1 MKQHTNSE
9 QTAKLIEL
17 GFEKP
22 KTPIGYSYPAQS
34 EKQQAYEASLGLGP
48 YLATVD
54 QIEFEYAYSIGELIE
69 LLPEVTCRSNND
81 DIHYYLTIYHDA
93 MDWNI
98 AYRDGY
104 DELYHIVYDEL
115 IDAIYNMIVKL
126 KEEGV
131 YDDSITHSGIH
142 THTRI
147 YIGFIP

>member
-69 LLPEVTCRSNND
+69 LLPTSVK
-81 DIHYYLTIYHDA
+81 IK
-93 MDWNI
+93 
-98 AYRDGY
+98 GY
-104 DELYHIVYDEL
+104 DCFLYIGPNVHDGSWNVGYMKYNVELNQRATEL
-115 IDAIYNMIVKL
+115 IDAVYDMVIIL
-126 KEEGV
+126 KEEEV
-131 YDDSITHSGIH
+131 I
-142 THTRI
+142 
-147 YIGFIP
+147 